1 MSTIGKDEGKI
12 VFGKIEEVDLTKREG
27 RLRTKDES
35 RGKGVPGEGARS
47 IGTEEHN
54 TRRSF
59 V

>member
-1 MSTIGKDEGKI
+1 MSTIGKDEGKVVI
-12 VFGKIEEVDLTKREG
+12 LKNRGGGPNKREG